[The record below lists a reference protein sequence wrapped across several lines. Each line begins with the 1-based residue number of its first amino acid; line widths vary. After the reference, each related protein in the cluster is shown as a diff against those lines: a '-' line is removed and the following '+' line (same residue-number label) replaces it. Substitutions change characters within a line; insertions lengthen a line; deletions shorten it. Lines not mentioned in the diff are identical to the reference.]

1 MARQHASES
10 DFDAKRKR
18 LLDVLTKWQAAEGDK
33 WMPFWMI
40 NRRLPWTGRE
50 HEEVRDTLLQQR
62 LIEYQVLKSGPKGG
76 RPTAGYRLAPVPTVP
91 TDGEGEE

>member
-18 LLDVLTKWQAAEGDK
+18 LLDVLANWQTAEGDK

-62 LIEYQVLKSGPKGG
+62 LIEYQVSTTRG
-76 RPTAGYRLAPVPTVP
+76 RPGAIYRLPATNVT
-91 TDGEGEE
+91 EGMS

>member
-10 DFDAKRKR
+10 EFDAKRKR
-18 LLDVLTKWQAAEGDK
+18 LLDVLAKWQAAEGDK

-62 LIEYQVLKSGPKGG
+62 LIEFQVLKSGPKGG
-76 RPTAGYRLAPVPTVP
+76 RPTAGYRMQPAPDPP
-91 TDGEGEE
+91 AAE